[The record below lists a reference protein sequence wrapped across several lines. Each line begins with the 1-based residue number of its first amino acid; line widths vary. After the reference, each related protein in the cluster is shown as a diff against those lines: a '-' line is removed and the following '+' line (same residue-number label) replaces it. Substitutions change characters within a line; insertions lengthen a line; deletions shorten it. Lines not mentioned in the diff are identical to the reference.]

1 MLFKLSLNNIRK
13 SIRDYAVYFFTLI
26 IGVSIFYAFNSL
38 STQAAYLR
46 LENDEHDMVEL
57 LKDFISGVSVF
68 VAVVLGLLIVYANR
82 FLMKRRNK
90 EFALYLIMGMSKR
103 RISRIL
109 LAETVLIGIGSLL
122 AGLLLGIGLS
132 QLMAALTANLF
143 DADMSAYKF
152 TVSSSAVLKTAVYF
166 GIMYIVVMLLN
177 VFMIGKCRLIE
188 LLQSGKR
195 SERIKQKKMWIC
207 VPVFLISAAVLAY
220 EYFVVGWHMEK
231 LSRERFLLI
240 IAGGAVCTFLLF
252 WSVSGMILR
261 IVMSLKGMYYR
272 SLNSFTFRQI
282 SSKINTNVM
291 SMTIICLML
300 FITICLLSS
309 AFTVRNSMRSNIDE
323 YCPADFEVTYSEKEG
338 GETGFDG
345 IPVFVDIEEMY
356 KQAGCDLTSNMEEYV
371 HFHKYTDPELTL
383 ESFCGE
389 YAEELKR
396 KTPYIV
402 WGRTEE
408 IVKLSDYNK
417 VMDLYGRDKLELAD
431 NEFVVICNFENSL
444 ELRNSALSKGFAIN
458 VFGRE
463 LVSKTDKC
471 VDSFIDLSAQHI
483 NNGMIIIPDS
493 AADERFASVDEFIG
507 NYKAADKEEENAIDK
522 IKREEY
528 KKAYDTYIGPYAE
541 NSGNEFSSTIDTKV
555 MISNNAVGL
564 GAIVTFVCLYIGLI
578 FLISCAAILAL
589 KHLSDSADSVE
600 RYDMLRKIG
609 AGEKEI
615 NASLFRQTGIF
626 FIVPLILA
634 AVHSVFG
641 MKFAC
646 VLLGAIGTEGI
657 MGSVFITV
665 LMILA
670 IYGGYFLIT
679 YFCSRYIIK
688 SRRS

>member
-1 MLFKLSLNNIRK
+1 MLFKLSLNNIRR

-46 LENDEHDMVEL
+46 LENDEHDMIEL

-68 VAVVLGLLIVYANR
+68 VAIVLGLLIVYANR

-103 RISRIL
+103 RISKIL
-109 LAETVLIGIGSLL
+109 LAETAMIGAGSLI
-122 AGLLLGIGLS
+122 AGLILGIGLS

-152 TVSSSAVLKTAVYF
+152 TVSSSAVVKTGICFA
-166 GIMYIVVMLLN
+166 IMYVVVMILN
-177 VFMIGKCRLIE
+177 VAVIGKCRLID
-188 LLQSGKR
+188 LLNSGKR
-195 SERIKQKKMWIC
+195 SEKIKHKKMWIC

-231 LSRERFLLI
+231 LSRERFTLI

-309 AFTVRNSMRSNIDE
+309 AFTVRNSMRSNIE
-323 YCPADFEVTYSEKEG
+323 KYCPADFEVTYSEKEG

-417 VMDLYGRDKLELAD
+417 IMELYGRDKLELAD
-431 NEFVVICNFENSL
+431 NEFVVICNFDNAL
-444 ELRNSALSKGFAIN
+444 NLRNAVLSKGFGIK

-471 VDSFIDLSAQHI
+471 VDSFIDISAQHVNDGI
-483 NNGMIIIPDS
+483 IIIPDS

-507 NYKAADKEEENAIDK
+507 NYKAADKEEKNATDK

-555 MISNNAVGL
+555 AISNNAVGL

-589 KHLSDSADSVE
+589 KHLSDSADSIE
-600 RYDMLRKIG
+600 RYEMLRKIG

-615 NASLFRQTGIF
+615 TASLFRQTGIF

-646 VLLGAIGTEGI
+646 VVLGAIGTEG
-657 MGSVFITV
+657 MAASVFITV

-679 YFCSRYIIK
+679 FFCSRYIIK
-688 SRRS
+688 SKKS

>member
-1 MLFKLSLNNIRK
+1 MLFKLSLSNIRR

-26 IGVSIFYAFNSL
+26 IGVSIFYSFNSL

-46 LENDEHDMVEL
+46 IENDEHDMIEL

-90 EFALYLIMGMSKR
+90 EFALYLMMGMSKR

-109 LAETVLIGIGSLL
+109 LTETVIIGISSLF

-152 TVSSSAVLKTAVYF
+152 TVSSSAVVKTVICF
-166 GIMYIVVMLLN
+166 GIMYLVVMILN
-177 VFMIGKCRLIE
+177 VAVIGKCRLIE

-195 SERIKQKKMWIC
+195 SEIIKQKKMWIC

-231 LSRERFLLI
+231 LSRERFALI

-261 IVMSLKGMYYR
+261 VVMSMKGVYFR

-291 SMTIICLML
+291 SMTVICLML
-300 FITICLLSS
+300 FLTICLLSS
-309 AFTVRNSMRSNIDE
+309 AFTVRNSMRSNIEE
-323 YCPADFEVTYSEKEG
+323 YCPADFELTYSEKEG

-345 IPVFVDIEEMY
+345 SPVFVDIEEMY
-356 KQAGCDLTSNMEEYV
+356 RQAGFELSDNMKEYV
-371 HFHKYTDPELTL
+371 HFHRYTDTDLTL

-389 YAEELKR
+389 KAEELKI
-396 KTPYIV
+396 KYPYIA
-402 WGRTEE
+402 WNRAEE

-417 VMDLYGRDKLELAD
+417 VMELYGREKLELAD
-431 NEFVVICNFENSL
+431 NEFVITCNFENAL
-444 ELRNSALSKGFAIN
+444 NLRNSAISKGLVIN

-463 LVSKTDKC
+463 LVSKTDEC
-471 VDSFIDLSAQHI
+471 VDSFIDLSAQHVNDGI
-483 NNGMIIIPDS
+483 IIIPDS
-493 AADERFASVDEFIG
+493 AADESFASVDAFIG
-507 NYKAADKEEENAIDK
+507 NYKASDKEEKNAIEK

-528 KKAYDTYIGPYAE
+528 EKVCDTYIDPYAE
-541 NSGNEFSSTIDTKV
+541 NSGNDIFCDIDTKAA
-555 MISNNAVGL
+555 INNNAVGL

-589 KHLSDSADSVE
+589 KHLSDCTDSSE
-600 RYDMLRKIG
+600 RYEMLRKIG

-615 NASLFRQTGIF
+615 NSSLFRQTGIF
-626 FIVPLILA
+626 FMVPLILA
-634 AVHSVFG
+634 GVHSVFG
-641 MKFAC
+641 MKFASD
-646 VLLGAIGTEGI
+646 VLGAIGTEG
-657 MGSVFITV
+657 MAGSVFITV
-665 LMILA
+665 FMILA
-670 IYGGYFLIT
+670 VYGGYFLIT
-679 YFCSRYIIK
+679 YLCSRYIIK
-688 SRRS
+688 SRKT

>member
-1 MLFKLSLNNIRK
+1 MLFKLSLNNIRR

-46 LENDEHDMVEL
+46 LENDEHDMIEL

-68 VAVVLGLLIVYANR
+68 VAIVLGLLIVYANR

-103 RISRIL
+103 RISKIL
-109 LAETVLIGIGSLL
+109 LAETAMIGAGSLI
-122 AGLLLGIGLS
+122 AGLILGIGLS

-152 TVSSSAVLKTAVYF
+152 TVSSSAVVKTGICFA
-166 GIMYIVVMLLN
+166 IMYVVVMILN
-177 VFMIGKCRLIE
+177 VAVIGKCRLID
-188 LLQSGKR
+188 LLNSGKR
-195 SERIKQKKMWIC
+195 SEKIKHKKMWIC

-231 LSRERFLLI
+231 LSRERFALI

-309 AFTVRNSMRSNIDE
+309 AFTVRNSMRSNIE
-323 YCPADFEVTYSEKEG
+323 KYCPADFEVTYSEIEG

-371 HFHKYTDPELTL
+371 HFHKYKDPALTL

-389 YAEELKR
+389 YAEEAKV
-396 KTPYIV
+396 KFPFISWNSV
-402 WGRTEE
+402 EE

-417 VMDLYGRDKLELAD
+417 IMELYGRDKLELAD
-431 NEFVVICNFENSL
+431 NEFVVICNFDNAL
-444 ELRNSALSKGFAIN
+444 NLRNAVLSKGFGIK

-463 LVSKTDKC
+463 LVSKTDEC
-471 VDSFIDLSAQHI
+471 VDSFIDLSAQHVNDGI
-483 NNGMIIIPDS
+483 IIIPDS

-507 NYKAADKEEENAIDK
+507 NYKAADKEGKNVTDK

-528 KKAYDTYIGPYAE
+528 KKAYDTYIGKYAE
-541 NSGNEFSSTIDTKV
+541 ESGHAFSCGIDTKV
-555 MISNNAVGL
+555 AISNNAVGL

-589 KHLSDSADSVE
+589 KHLSDSADSIE
-600 RYDMLRKIG
+600 RYEMLRKIG

-615 NASLFRQTGIF
+615 TASLFRQTGIF

-646 VLLGAIGTEGI
+646 VVLGAIGTEG
-657 MGSVFITV
+657 MAASVFITV

-679 YFCSRYIIK
+679 FFCSRYIIK